1 MQSPELA
8 PPAPLQPDVASHWML
23 RGDIAFLNHGSFG
36 STPRVVFDEQDRWRR
51 RIEAEP
57 VELLGRQCLKLLD
70 EAKAKVG
77 AYLGMPASDFGF
89 VTNATEGINAVLR
102 SLEPTIN
109 PGDELVTT
117 THVYNAVR
125 QAMKYVAQRRGAKY
139 VEVDVKLPVRSPDD
153 IARPVL
159 GALTPRTKLVLV
171 DHVTSATALVFPVET
186 IIGEC
191 AKRGVDVIVDGAH
204 APGMVPLNV
213 EQLGAAYYAG
223 NLHKWT
229 CGPKGAGF
237 IHVRKD
243 RQAAVHPNVV
253 SHFLGQGI
261 VKEFGWQGTRDIS
274 AWLAVPKAI
283 EFMSSLGWERVMRHN
298 HALATW
304 AHQRLVKKWNVEPI
318 SPLDGSLLGSMA
330 TMRLPGKLSKMSED
344 ETAVVQQRLYS
355 EHGVEAPLF
364 PFAGEV
370 MLRVACQVYNRPD
383 HIERLG
389 EAVLRLAR

>member
-1 MQSPELA
+1 MESLEIA
-8 PPAPLQPDVASHWML
+8 PPEPVQADVASHWML

-36 STPRVVFDEQDRWRR
+36 STPRVVFEEQDRWRR

-57 VELLGRQCLKLLD
+57 VELLGRQCLALLD
-70 EAKAKVG
+70 EAKGKVG
-77 AYLGMPASDFGF
+77 AFLGMSPTDFGF

-102 SLEPTIN
+102 SLEPTIEA
-109 PGDELVTT
+109 GDELVTT

-139 VEVDVKLPVRSPDD
+139 VELDVKLPVRSADD
-153 IARPVL
+153 ISGPVL
-159 GALTPRTKLVLV
+159 EALNSRTKLVLV
-171 DHVTSATALVFPVET
+171 DHVTSATALVFPVEK
-186 IIGEC
+186 IVREC
-191 AKRGVDVIVDGAH
+191 AKHGVDVIIDGAH
-204 APGMVPLNV
+204 APGMIALDI
-213 EQLGAAYYAG
+213 ETLGAAFYAG

-237 IHVRKD
+237 IYVRKD
-243 RQAAVHPNVV
+243 RQGAVHPNVV

-283 EFMSSLGWERVMRHN
+283 EFMASLGWERVMRHN
-298 HALATW
+298 HELATW
-304 AHQRLVKKWNVEPI
+304 AHQRLVKAWGVEPI

-330 TMRLPGKLSKMSED
+330 MLRLPGKLAKMSEA

-355 EHGVEAPLF
+355 EHGVEAPLS

-370 MLRVACQVYNRPD
+370 TLRVACQVYNRPE
-383 HIERLG
+383 HVERVGTAILK
-389 EAVLRLAR
+389 LAK